1 MIQTTHAIAGG
12 LLALS
17 TLACPPTEPT
27 LPDTP
32 RAPKAPCTDEVILLP
47 SLDAETTCDLIP
59 PQILMATLDDDPT
72 GAEQERCHD
81 AGGAFLYIRATDQF
95 FCIDLDY

>member
-1 MIQTTHAIAGG
+1 MMIQTHHAIAGG
-12 LLALS
+12 LMLLG
-17 TLACPPTEPT
+17 LACPPTEPT

-32 RAPKAPCTDEVILLP
+32 QAPKAPCTDEVILLP

-59 PQILMATLDDDPT
+59 PMILMTRLDDTPD
-72 GAEQERCHD
+72 GAEENRCHD
-81 AGGAFLYIRATDQF
+81 AGGRFLHIWATDEF